1 VPAARLAARE
11 RKEEHRVHRTG
22 ELFGQFQTLE
32 QQKET
37 ATLGMWVFLVT
48 EILFFGGLFLT
59 YSINRHAYATAFGIG
74 GNMLSLPLGFGNTIV
89 LIASSFTMA
98 MAVWSAQTS
107 HKKLVP
113 LFLIATLALGSVFLG
128 IKVIEYKQKFDH
140 HLIPGHSFDITYC
153 SKNPS
158 ACDLSDKDLDDEK
171 KEIKE
176 GIEVEADEAKKRGA
190 ANPEEVGAAALNA
203 HAQLYFSLYFGMT
216 GLHALHMIV
225 GAGLLLWLILEARK
239 GRFDANYNTPVDNI
253 GLYWHFVD
261 IVWIFL
267 FPLLYLINRHLA

>member
-1 VPAARLAARE
+1 M
-11 RKEEHRVHRTG
+11 HRTG
-22 ELFGQFQTLE
+22 ELYGQYKTLD

-37 ATLGMWVFLVT
+37 ATLGMWIFLVT
-48 EILFFGGLFLT
+48 EILFFGGVFLT
-59 YSINRHAYATAFGIG
+59 YTINRHQFPTAFGIG
-74 GNMLSLPLGFGNTIV
+74 GNMLDLNLGFFNTVV

-98 MAVWSAQTS
+98 MSVWSAQTS
-107 HKKLVP
+107 KKALVT
-113 LFLIATLALGSVFLG
+113 LSLIATLVLGTVFLG
-128 IKVIEYKQKFDH
+128 IKVVEYKQKLDH

-158 ACDLSDKDLDDEK
+158 ACGISGKALDDEV
-171 KEIKE
+171 KEIRE
-176 GIEVEADEAKKRGA
+176 GVETEGG
-190 ANPEEVGAAALNA
+190 VTALNA

-216 GLHALHMIV
+216 GSHALHMIV
-225 GAGLLLWLILEARK
+225 GAGLLLWLILESRK
-239 GRFDANYNTPVDNI
+239 GRFDANYNTPVENI

>member
-1 VPAARLAARE
+1 
-11 RKEEHRVHRTG
+11 VHRTG
-22 ELFGQFQTLE
+22 ELFGQYRTLE

-37 ATLGMWVFLVT
+37 ASLGMWVFLVT
-48 EILFFGGLFLT
+48 EILFFGGVFLAYT
-59 YSINRHAYATAFGIG
+59 INRHAFPTAFGIG
-74 GNMLSLPLGFGNTIV
+74 GNMLDLNLGFANTIV

-98 MAVWSAQTS
+98 MSVWSAQTS

-113 LFLIATLALGSVFLG
+113 IFLILTLVLGSVFLG
-128 IKVIEYKQKFDH
+128 IKVVEYKQKFDH

-153 SKNPS
+153 SRNPS
-158 ACDLSDKDLDDEK
+158 SCGLSGKELEDEK
-171 KEIKE
+171 KEIEE
-176 GIEVEADEAKKRGA
+176 GIQTEKS
-190 ANPEEVGAAALNA
+190 NPKDPDASGIVALNA

-216 GLHALHMIV
+216 GLHALHMII
-225 GAGLLLWLILEARK
+225 GAGLLLWLILESRK
-239 GRFDANYNTPVDNI
+239 GRFDANYNTPVDNV